1 LTDFAP
7 LLADIEERFADYR
20 ARGLK
25 VFATSSF
32 QTNSV
37 VLLHLVSRYAPE
49 VPVYFLNTGFHF
61 PETLAFRDQLARD
74 LGLTIRAV
82 RSPVPRAQQRS
93 ADGRLLF
100 TSDPDYCCHLNKVLP
115 LEPVLLSHDVWVN
128 GVRASQSSVRKAM
141 KVEQPAAHG
150 TLRYHPLLGWDSQM
164 VHQYLTDNDLP
175 RHPLEDEGYFS
186 VGCRPCTR
194 KLDAEALY
202 DERTGRWFGL
212 KKTEC
217 GLHTDLGAGGDA

>member
-1 LTDFAP
+1 MTDFAP
-7 LLADIEERFADYR
+7 LLADIDAQLSSYR
-20 ARGLK
+20 ERGLK
-25 VFATSSF
+25 MFATSSF

-37 VLLHLVSRYAPE
+37 VLLHLLSRFGQD
-49 VPVYFLNTGFHF
+49 VPVVFLNTGYHF
-61 PETLAFRDQLARD
+61 PETLAFRDDLAKRF
-74 LGLTIRAV
+74 GLTIKAV
-82 RSPVPRAQQRS
+82 SSPISRLQQRD
-93 ADGRLLF
+93 ARGRLLF
-100 TSDPDYCCHLNKVLP
+100 ASDPDYCCHVNKVLP
-115 LEPVLLSHDVWVN
+115 MEPVLASHDIWIN

-150 TLRYHPLLGWDSQM
+150 TTRYHPLLGWDSQM

-175 RHPLEDEGYFS
+175 RHPLEAQGYYT

-202 DERTGRWFGL
+202 DERTGRWFGM

-217 GLHTDLGAGGDA
+217 GLHTDLGDKS

>member
-1 LTDFAP
+1 MTDFAP
-7 LLADIEERFADYR
+7 LLEDIEARLDGYR
-20 ARGLK
+20 QRGLK
-25 VFATSSF
+25 MFATSSF

-37 VLLHLVSRYAPE
+37 VLLHLLSRFGRD
-49 VPVYFLNTGFHF
+49 VPVIFLNTGFHF
-61 PETLAFRDQLARD
+61 PETLAFRDDLAERF
-74 LGLTIRAV
+74 GLTIRAV
-82 RSPVPRAQQRS
+82 ASPIPRSQQRDAS
-93 ADGRLLF
+93 GRLLF
-100 TSDPDYCCHLNKVLP
+100 ASDPDYCCHLNKVLP
-115 LEPVLLSHDVWVN
+115 MEPVLAENDVWIN

-150 TLRYHPLLGWDSQM
+150 TFRYHPLLGWDSQM
-164 VHQYLTDNDLP
+164 VHQYLSDNDLP
-175 RHPLEDEGYFS
+175 RHPLEAQGYFT

-217 GLHTDLGAGGDA
+217 GLHTDLGGSS

>member
-1 LTDFAP
+1 MTDFSP
-7 LLADIEERFADYR
+7 LLADIEVRLADYR
-20 ARGLK
+20 ERGLK
-25 VFATSSF
+25 MFATSSF

-37 VLLHLVSRYAPE
+37 VLLHILSRFGQD
-49 VPVYFLNTGFHF
+49 VPVIFLNTGYHF
-61 PETLAFRDQLARD
+61 PETLAFRDDLAARF
-74 LGLTIRAV
+74 GLTIRAV
-82 RSPVPRAQQRS
+82 SSPIPRVQQRGPT
-93 ADGRLLF
+93 GRLLF
-100 TSDPDYCCHLNKVLP
+100 ASDPDYCCHLNKVLP
-115 LEPVLLSHDVWVN
+115 MEPVLAENDVWIN

-150 TLRYHPLLGWDSQM
+150 TVRYHPLLGWDSQM

-175 RHPLEDEGYFS
+175 RHPLEAEGYFT

-217 GLHTDLGAGGDA
+217 GLHTDLGSNS